1 MDGTLDRLIE
11 ATHGLT
17 RYSLV
22 FTESPPEEFMN
33 KLCEYPRVQ
42 RPQMKGLELEFYSR
56 ERKQFFNVLK
66 LALNYNVSDLDTSI
80 CSLRDLYLGL
90 TDGGLD

>member
-1 MDGTLDRLIE
+1 MDGSLERLIE
-11 ATHGLT
+11 STHGLT

-22 FTESPPEEFMN
+22 FSEVPTEEFMTQL
-33 KLCEYPRVQ
+33 KQFSRVR
-42 RPQMKGLELEFYSR
+42 RPNLNGLELEFFSR

-66 LALNYNVSDLDTSI
+66 LALDYSLSDFDTSI

-90 TDGGLD
+90 IEGGLE